1 MPPKKDPL
9 VNPINNVDNDD
20 TAPRITDE
28 SAVLNNEKAAKPV
41 ASRRKPSQTRSAK
54 ASKAVTEPA
63 VTTAHEESTD
73 SIDII
78 EPKPIEATHI
88 ETTEL
93 PDASNPIEAADSL
106 ASNPT
111 SAELSICSN
120 QPVDKRDRISKKQRK
135 ESYSKEK
142 LYIRNDLLK
151 RIKALSKSNGKSF
164 KTSFI
169 NDALEKS
176 LNELEAAKE
185 KQKEDNPH

>member
-1 MPPKKDPL
+1 MPSKKDPQ
-9 VNPINNVDNDD
+9 VNPINNVDNED

-28 SAVLNNEKAAKPV
+28 SSLVLNNEKATKPV
-41 ASRRKPSQTRSAK
+41 SSRRKSSQTRTAK
-54 ASKAVTEPA
+54 ASKAITEPA
-63 VTTAHEESTD
+63 VTAPHVESRD

-78 EPKPIEATHI
+78 EPIEAIHI
-88 ETTEL
+88 ETTESL
-93 PDASNPIEAADSL
+93 DPSNPIEAADPLES
-106 ASNPT
+106 SSPT
-111 SAELSICSN
+111 SDELAVSST
-120 QPVDKRDRISKKQRK
+120 QSKDKRDKISKKQRK

-185 KQKEDNPH
+185 